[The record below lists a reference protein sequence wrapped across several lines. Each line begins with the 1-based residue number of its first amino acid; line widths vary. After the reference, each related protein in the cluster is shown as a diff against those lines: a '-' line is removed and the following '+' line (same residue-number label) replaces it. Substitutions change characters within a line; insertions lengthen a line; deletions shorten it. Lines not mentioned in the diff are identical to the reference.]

1 MMPIEHSNYRH
12 SVFHVD
18 LPFHFFYRCGII
30 ICWKL
35 TAATAE
41 SSTNHLP
48 TIAGLSSSRH
58 TSLVIPVIGDSNAY
72 HHKDLP
78 AYGWSSGLQPKQH
91 CFCKSVGKLQ
101 KPPISGSIMKR
112 CKVWDLNWHSH
123 GIEACERS
131 QLLGGWMKWTQ
142 LDMSCMLKVP
152 KYHVSLLY
160 LYVIAVL
167 ELVGQLRSDCGEQK
181 RLILAN
187 LGLGRSDV
195 CPRLPNAVRSSRS
208 RCPHPVNLQSSAWAW
223 WRLLTTWLLS
233 KCELMSK
240 INYRAYER

>member
-12 SVFHVD
+12 SVFH
-18 LPFHFFYRCGII
+18 FFYRCGII
-30 ICWKL
+30 ICWE
-35 TAATAE
+35 THSRNGWIIYQ
-41 SSTNHLP
+41 SSTHYCWAILKSP
-48 TIAGLSSSRH
+48 YISGYSCHRGLKTHTITVGS
-58 TSLVIPVIGDSNAY
+58 TSLW
-72 HHKDLP
+72 L
-78 AYGWSSGLQPKQH
+78 KQRIAAKKTALKI
-91 CFCKSVGKLQ
+91 CKSVGKLQ

-223 WRLLTTWLLS
+223 WRLSYHVTPVQ
-233 KCELMSK
+233 M
-240 INYRAYER
+240 RAYV